1 MLTRQAVMEADLVQY
16 TVELQ
21 AESRRESIR
30 ADVMLRLL
38 RSAVGIVGQPTEL
51 PVRLILNCGLI
62 SSFYQVFRLSADG
75 ATDGLGHW
83 EPHVLL
89 LDDFFFTQF
98 LPIAESDGMVDAISG
113 YRGLLINIRHLRET
127 HPWFQPPPD
136 AEDEADV
143 GGGVSEEE
151 EYDSEYESSVANTS
165 DELSHAIVHQHD
177 RQAIRSERRQAT
189 AELKAFR
196 EWLDATG
203 QRSILDEF
211 SNFLGNEHR
220 RGRYLYAPL
229 GH

>member
-1 MLTRQAVMEADLVQY
+1 MTCLV
-16 TVELQ
+16 L
-21 AESRRESIR
+21 
-30 ADVMLRLL
+30 
-38 RSAVGIVGQPTEL
+38 
-51 PVRLILNCGLI
+51 
-62 SSFYQVFRLSADG
+62 
-75 ATDGLGHW
+75 
-83 EPHVLL
+83 
-89 LDDFFFTQF
+89 
-98 LPIAESDGMVDAISG
+98 
-113 YRGLLINIRHLRET
+113 
-127 HPWFQPPPD
+127 
-136 AEDEADV
+136 
-143 GGGVSEEE
+143 